1 MTDTRYEVDFYQW
14 TQTQAAALRSNDLG
28 ALDLEHLA
36 EEIESIGASERRAIR
51 SHLRVLLMHRL
62 KWTYQPDKRSESWRS
77 SMYTARVFIEETVQ
91 DSPILR
97 GFLPEALGWAYPRAR
112 KDVAVETGLPLATF
126 PETCPWP
133 LERVLDEDFFP
144 EEAAQ

>member
-14 TQTQAAALRSNDLG
+14 TQAQAAALRSNDLG

-51 SHLRVLLMHRL
+51 SHLCVLLMHRL

-112 KDVAVETGLPLATF
+112 TDVAVETGVPLATF

>member
-14 TQTQAAALRSNDLG
+14 TQAQAAALRSKDLG

-36 EEIESIGASERRAIR
+36 EEIESVGASERRAIR

-62 KWTYQPDKRSESWRS
+62 KWTYQPDKRGESWRS

-91 DSPILR
+91 DSPSLR
-97 GFLPEALGWAYPRAR
+97 GFLPEALAWVYPRAR
-112 KDVAVETGLPLATF
+112 KDAAVETGLPLATF

-133 LERVLDEDFFP
+133 LARVLDEDFFP